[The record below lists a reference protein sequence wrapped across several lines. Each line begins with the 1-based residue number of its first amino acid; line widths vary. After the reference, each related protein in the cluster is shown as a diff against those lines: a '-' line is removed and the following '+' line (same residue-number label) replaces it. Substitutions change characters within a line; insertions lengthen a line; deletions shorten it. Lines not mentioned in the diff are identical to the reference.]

1 MVTDVWMKLGKR
13 VWMGLVS
20 AGLAAGLP
28 MAHGEPAA
36 DVALP
41 ASAQSPSNGM
51 VVASGVVP
59 DEATR
64 QAIVARLREVYGAA
78 RVSDQLTVSAVV
90 APPQWKEH
98 VVGLISP
105 KLQQVSKGQLVVKG
119 QALALAGEVSNE
131 AVRQQLASDIATA
144 LNPSYKVH
152 NALRIGSNAQA
163 ALDQALAHR
172 IIEFQPAS
180 AVLTPS
186 GQAILTE
193 MARVMLG
200 MPGRKVAVLGH
211 TDADGPRPANLALSL
226 ARAQAVKD
234 HLVAQKVPADLV
246 DTRGVGPDQ
255 PVASNA
261 TPEGRARNRRIE
273 FRVLPQ

>member
-1 MVTDVWMKLGKR
+1 MISNVWMRLGL
-13 VWMGLVS
+13 GLWS
-20 AGLAAGLP
+20 AGLIGGAP
-28 MAHGEPAA
+28 TAHAEPAA
-36 DVALP
+36 GAGNAL
-41 ASAQSPSNGM
+41 

-64 QAIVARLREVYGAA
+64 QAIVSRLREVYGAA

-119 QALALAGEVSNE
+119 SALELAGEVGNE
-131 AVRQQLASDIATA
+131 AVRQQLASDIATS
-144 LNPSYKVH
+144 LNPTYKVQ
-152 NALRIGSNAQA
+152 NSLRVGSNAQA
-163 ALDQALAHR
+163 ALDQALANR

-186 GQAILTE
+186 GQAILSE
-193 MARVMLG
+193 MARVMLSL
-200 MPGRKVAVLGH
+200 PGRKVAVLGH
-211 TDADGPRPANLALSL
+211 TDADGPRSANLALSL
-226 ARAQAVKD
+226 ARAHAVKGF
-234 HLVAQKVPADLV
+234 LVAQKVSADLV
-246 DTRGVGPDQ
+246 DTQGLGPDQ

-273 FRVLPQ
+273 FRVLSQ

>member
-1 MVTDVWMKLGKR
+1 MSVALIG
-13 VWMGLVS
+13 GLS
-20 AGLAAGLP
+20 LSHA
-28 MAHGEPAA
+28 EPAT
-36 DVALP
+36 
-41 ASAQSPSNGM
+41 NGEQGL

-64 QAIVARLREVYGAA
+64 QAIVSRLREVYGAT

-119 QALALAGEVSNE
+119 SALELVGEVGNE

-144 LNPSYKVH
+144 LNPTYKVQ
-152 NALRIGSNAQA
+152 NSLRVGGNAQA
-163 ALDQALAHR
+163 ALDQALANR
-172 IIEFQPAS
+172 IIEFQAGS

-186 GQAILTE
+186 GQSILSE

-200 MPGRKVAVLGH
+200 LPGRKVAVLGH

-226 ARAQAVKD
+226 ARAQAVKGF
-234 HLVAQKVPADLV
+234 LVAQKVSADLV
-246 DTRGVGPDQ
+246 DTQGLGPDQ

-273 FRVLPQ
+273 FRVLAQ